1 MRMLNRVVTGLERLT
16 IIIAGIAMF
25 LMMIGISFDA
35 FGRYL
40 FNTPVPGNYEAT
52 QWYLLPAFVFLSMSA
67 NYASGAHVALDV
79 LTPFFGKLL
88 GLNHLRLIALITL
101 IAVLPL
107 GWYTGL
113 EAIHKFQTLETTL
126 GMIAWPKYW
135 SYVWLPAGIVLF
147 CARLTCEII
156 QPTTHLDIPAGG
168 DL

>member
-1 MRMLNRVVTGLERLT
+1 MHMLVKIITRLERLT
-16 IIIAGIAMF
+16 IVIACIALF
-25 LMMIGISFDA
+25 LMMIGISIDA

-40 FNTPVPGNYEAT
+40 LNAPLPGNYEAT

-67 NYASGAHVALDV
+67 NYAAGAHVALDV
-79 LTPFFGKLL
+79 FSPALGKLF

-113 EAIHKFQTLETTL
+113 EAVHKFQTLETTL
-126 GMIAWPKYW
+126 GLIAWPKYW
-135 SYVWLPAGIVLF
+135 SYVWLPAGVGLF
-147 CARLTCEII
+147 CVRLICEII
-156 QPTTHLDIPAGG
+156 QPTTHIAHSAGG